1 MLNIFIES
9 AATRAARC
17 KLRAADAAFA
27 TPAAQLQLRSA
38 PCDAQHSGARVRETG
53 EYSKYEKCVKD
64 WREMLFKLSSS

>member
-38 PCDAQHSGARVRETG
+38 SCDAQHSGTRVRETG
-53 EYSKYEKCVKD
+53 EYAKFEKRVND
-64 WREMLFKLSSS
+64 